1 MSRTPLIKRQ
11 LPGAP
16 SPWTR
21 MSRLRALLWEVVW
34 TITCAWTP
42 KPANAWRLLVLRTFG
57 ATIVGTP
64 FVHQRARI
72 TLPWNVTLHDRAC
85 VGDRAALYALDRI
98 VLEAGALV
106 AQEAYLC
113 AGTHDFADPE
123 WPLLTAAIVVEQR
136 AFVGARAFVM
146 PGVIIGAGA
155 VVGACSV
162 VTKTVAAGAQVKGN
176 RAR

>member
-1 MSRTPLIKRQ
+1 MSRATLTKRQ

-21 MSRLRALLWEVVW
+21 GLRLRALLWEVVW
-34 TITCAWTP
+34 AIGCAWTP
-42 KPANAWRLLVLRTFG
+42 KPANVWRLVVLRAFG

-72 TLPWNVTLHDRAC
+72 TMPWNIALHDRAC

-123 WPLLTAAIVVEQR
+123 WPLLTAPIVVERR

-146 PGVIIGAGA
+146 PGVTIGAGA
-155 VVGACSV
+155 VIGACSV
-162 VTKTVAAGAQVKGN
+162 VTKDVAAGASAKGN
-176 RAR
+176 PAR